1 MLLKYCSVQDIQNGK
16 LISTQRMK
24 SNDILKAI
32 ELRYLDEKLRENER
46 IQQYELIDYAFSPV
60 YDGSLF
66 MVISQFTMADLDIKS
81 DFTTLD
87 DVVKSLNE
95 GNFKISSNSYR
106 ISTGEVCY
114 EILENRILKVKQ
126 MLIDSGD

>member
-32 ELRYLDEKLRENER
+32 ELRYLDEKLRESER

-60 YDGSLF
+60 YNGTLY
-66 MVISQFTMADLDIKS
+66 MVVSQFTMSNLDIKS

-87 DVVKSLNE
+87 DIVKNLVE
-95 GNFKISSNSYR
+95 GKFKLSSNNYR
-106 ISTGEVCY
+106 ITKGEVCY
-114 EILENRILKVKQ
+114 QILENRILKVKQ

>member
-66 MVISQFTMADLDIKS
+66 MVISQFTMSDLDIKS

-87 DVVKSLNE
+87 DVVKCLNE
-95 GNFKISSNSYR
+95 GNFKISSNGYR
-106 ISTGEVCY
+106 ITKGEVCY
-114 EILENRILKVKQ
+114 QILENRILKVKQ

>member
-66 MVISQFTMADLDIKS
+66 MVISQFTMSDLDIKS

-87 DVVKSLNE
+87 DVVKCLNE
-95 GNFKISSNSYR
+95 GNFKISSNGYR
-106 ISTGEVCY
+106 ITKGEVCY
-114 EILENRILKVKQ
+114 QILENRILKVEK
-126 MLIDSGD
+126 MKIDSGD

>member
-32 ELRYLDEKLRENER
+32 ELRYLDEKLKESKRM
-46 IQQYELIDYAFSPV
+46 QQYELIDYAFSPV

-66 MVISQFTMADLDIKS
+66 MVVSQFTMSDLDIKS

-87 DVVKSLNE
+87 DIVKSLTE
-95 GNFKISSNSYR
+95 TNFKISSNGYR

-114 EILENRILKVKQ
+114 QILENRILKAKQ
-126 MLIDSGD
+126 MCIDSGD